1 MSVSDWMVW
10 VGIALGAGW
19 ALFVLTLMIA
29 VLRVSNAAAAYLE
42 SRTSRTP

>member
-1 MSVSDWMVW
+1 MEIGDVLVW